1 MFFLI
6 WSHLDPKLDPFSNHF
21 GATEARP
28 ADLLFG
34 RIQNIIGSLGAPGRT
49 KKSLR
54 WGKFHSIFLLL
65 GFRWGI

>member
-1 MFFLI
+1 MFFLNME
-6 WSHLDPKLDPFSNHF
+6 PFRPQAGPFSDHF

-34 RIQNIIGSLGAPGRT
+34 RVQNIIGSLGAPGRT

-65 GFRWGI
+65 AFRWGI